1 MWNIMKTF
9 AKFRWQLSQGHYPL
23 ALPSL
28 VWYGWGLSPWSGR
41 EPLVT
46 VRLLGLA
53 PVKYISDK
61 EIVTKNPCEIETL
74 NVEPAWFIKGYHV
87 KLQKLWQVVHDR
99 EEDDWQNVDQ
109 GRPRLGK
116 LEIWRRGNIY
126 YFCFDNRDIIGKD
139 FSSQILVILVKYVT
153 GGVKK

>member
-1 MWNIMKTF
+1 M
-9 AKFRWQLSQGHYPL
+9 
-23 ALPSL
+23 
-28 VWYGWGLSPWSGR
+28 
-41 EPLVT
+41 
-46 VRLLGLA
+46 
-53 PVKYISDK
+53 
-61 EIVTKNPCEIETL
+61 
-74 NVEPAWFIKGYHV
+74 

-116 LEIWRRGNIY
+116 LEIRPLENIY